1 LRLAEITPH
10 SFRNLSP
17 EAVSVSS
24 GVTLLWGEN
33 GQGKTNLLEAIAVLS
48 GQRSFRGA
56 VPAAM
61 APDGESL
68 SVSGTLRRSFE
79 VERLSVTWSAGA
91 SRRFRQGEK
100 AVTYGEAARLLPCV
114 FLAPEHRELVLG
126 PPSARRRFL
135 DRLAV
140 SIFPAAA
147 DEISRYA
154 KALAS
159 RNALLSRV
167 KDRRGEVAAGELE
180 AWTEELALSGAAVRS
195 HRARAHHVWNQH
207 FKVLSGEAGPAY
219 EAVET
224 SLSATQGEAEEIR
237 LACARLLPAERRRG
251 YTLCGPHRDD
261 LLFARG
267 GAPLSATASS
277 GEVHRVAALSKLAEW
292 HATTQAA
299 GEPALLCID
308 DFDMGLSPAAAGAF
322 WDSLPREAAAILTT
336 ASDPACWR
344 SRAAAVYEMRQ
355 GSAIAREARR
365 AVND

>member
-1 LRLAEITPH
+1 LRLADITPH
-10 SFRNLSP
+10 RFRNLSP

-24 GVTLLWGEN
+24 GVTLIWGEN
-33 GQGKTNLLEAIAVLS
+33 GQGKTNLLEAIAVLA

-56 VPAAM
+56 APAVM

-68 SVSGTLRRSFE
+68 SVAGTLRRSFE
-79 VERLSVTWSAGA
+79 VERLSVTWSAGT
-91 SRRFRQGEK
+91 SRRFRLGEK
-100 AVTYGEAARLLPCV
+100 AVTYGEAARLLPAV
-114 FLAPEHRELVLG
+114 FLAPEHRELVEG

-147 DEISRYA
+147 DEISRFA

-159 RNALLSRV
+159 RNALLSRLR
-167 KDRRGEVAAGELE
+167 DRRGELSADELE
-180 AWTEELALSGAAVRS
+180 AWTQELALSGAAVRA
-195 HRARAHHVWNQH
+195 HRLRAHSIWNQY
-207 FKVLSGEAGPAY
+207 FMTLCREAGPAY
-219 EAVET
+219 SAIAT
-224 SLSATQGEAEEIR
+224 SLSAGEETAEDLR
-237 LACARLLPAERRRG
+237 LACLRLLPAERRRG
-251 YTLCGPHRDD
+251 YTLSGPHRDD
-261 LLFARG
+261 LLLTRG
-267 GAPLSATASS
+267 GGPLAATASS
-277 GEVHRVAALSKLAEW
+277 GEVHRVAALAKLAEW

-322 WDSLPREAAAILTT
+322 WDALPKEAAAILTT
-336 ASDPACWR
+336 ASDPARWR
-344 SRAAAVYEMRQ
+344 SRAAAVFEMRQ

>member
-1 LRLAEITPH
+1 MRLAEITPH
-10 SFRNLSP
+10 RFRNLSP

-24 GVTLLWGEN
+24 GVTLIWGEN
-33 GQGKTNLLEAIAVLS
+33 GQGKTNLLEAIAVLA

-56 VPAAM
+56 APAAM

-79 VERLSVTWSAGA
+79 VERLSVTWSAGT
-91 SRRFRQGEK
+91 SRRFRLGEK
-100 AVTYGEAARLLPCV
+100 AVTYGEAARFLPAV

-126 PPSARRRFL
+126 PPAARRRFL

-159 RNALLSRV
+159 RNALLARV
-167 KDRRGEVAAGELE
+167 RDHKSELAAGELE
-180 AWTEELALSGAAVRS
+180 AWTDELALSGAAVRGRRL
-195 HRARAHHVWNQH
+195 RAYSLWNQY
-207 FKVLSGEAGPAY
+207 FTELAREAGTAY
-219 EAVET
+219 EAIET
-224 SLSATQGEAEEIR
+224 SLSAAQGTAEEIR
-237 LACARLLPAERRRG
+237 LECKRLLPAERRRG

-261 LLFARG
+261 LLFARR

-277 GEVHRVAALSKLAEW
+277 GEVHRVAALAKLAEW
-292 HATTQAA
+292 HATTRAA

-322 WDSLPREAAAILTT
+322 WDALPKEAAAILTT
-336 ASDPACWR
+336 ASDPARWR

-355 GSAIAREARR
+355 GSAIVREARR